1 MFRPPSSTFDSAIR
15 SRYFPGGP
23 TPEGLESDMMF
34 KSLSGETDQLRAR
47 RESEG
52 EMMTDTRYSVLLLR
66 SHIEKVKTYSTDAP
80 TFPETWPDLLY
91 RYRMTPPESPR
102 ERDGANHSTDNVM
115 AIDINQRDQGR
126 GDEEGD
132 KP

>member
-66 SHIEKVKTYSTDAP
+66 SHMEKVKTS
-80 TFPETWPDLLY
+80 LY
-91 RYRMTPPESPR
+91 
-102 ERDGANHSTDNVM
+102 
-115 AIDINQRDQGR
+115 
-126 GDEEGD
+126 
-132 KP
+132 

>member
-1 MFRPPSSTFDSAIR
+1 MFRPPSSSFDSALR

-23 TPEGLESDMMF
+23 TPDGLESDMMF
-34 KSLSGETDQLRAR
+34 KSLAGETDQLRGR

-52 EMMTDTRYSVLLLR
+52 EMMTDN
-66 SHIEKVKTYSTDAP
+66 
-80 TFPETWPDLLY
+80 

-102 ERDGANHSTDNVM
+102 ERDGANHSSDNVM

-126 GDEEGD
+126 LSDQ
-132 KP
+132 

>member
-80 TFPETWPDLLY
+80 TFPET
-91 RYRMTPPESPR
+91 
-102 ERDGANHSTDNVM
+102 
-115 AIDINQRDQGR
+115 
-126 GDEEGD
+126 
-132 KP
+132 